1 MDDKNKQAEV
11 KYTTISKANDKVK
24 YEKIM
29 PFVNNPDIEVHD
41 MAATEDINEMDLLNN
56 MKNRFFKKIIQTN
69 VGPTLIIMNPYQR
82 TEGVYT
88 DNKIDQFINVL
99 KFYDHRF
106 TQV

>member
-11 KYTTISKANDKVK
+11 KYTTISKANEKVK

-29 PFVNNPDIEVHD
+29 PFVNNPDIDVHD
-41 MAATEDINEMDLLNN
+41 MASTEDINEMDLLNN

-82 TEGVYT
+82 TDGVYT

-99 KFYDHRF
+99 TSFNHSSI
-106 TQV
+106 QV